1 MMYRSIKTIIN
12 DIKKE
17 IIILRAD
24 FYGIITSI
32 KISEHVDD
40 LFIVE
45 FIDETCTEGEKLNC
59 NIFSLEKLEW
69 RIGDIV
75 FCDRM
80 KVYNILI

>member
-17 IIILRAD
+17 ITILRAD

-32 KISEHVDD
+32 KISEYVDD

-45 FIDETCTEGEKLNC
+45 FIDDTCTEGEKLNC
-59 NIFSLEKLEW
+59 NIFSFEKLEW

-80 KVYNILI
+80 KVYNI

>member
-1 MMYRSIKTIIN
+1 MYRSIKKIIN

-17 IIILRAD
+17 ITILRAD
-24 FYGIITSI
+24 FYGIVTTI
-32 KISEHVDD
+32 KQSENHDD
-40 LFIVE
+40 LFIVD
-45 FIDETCTEGEKLNC
+45 FIDDTCTEGEILNC

-80 KVYNILI
+80 KVYNI